1 MLSSKIQKEDYF
13 QNKSIELDFDDYIFD
28 LSKIVIPFSAFMPK
42 KKVLVNQEK
51 DENFMEILRKE
62 IES

>member
-1 MLSSKIQKEDYF
+1 MLSTKIRKEDYF
-13 QNKSIELDFDDYIFD
+13 QNKSIAMDFDDYIFD
-28 LSKIVIPFSAFMPK
+28 LSKIIIPFSAFILK
-42 KKVLVNQEK
+42 KQVLGNQEK